1 MTIKIAEANLVD
13 QNMGPSFGQSDI
25 IKGWTYISI
34 NSDHKQFG
42 QLNAG
47 PRFGPVIKG
56 RGSKEGIRR
65 ARPKG
70 LSILAGY
77 TE

>member
-13 QNMGPSFGQSDI
+13 QNMGPSFGQSGI
-25 IKGWTYISI
+25 IKGWAYISN

-56 RGSKEGIRR
+56 RG
-65 ARPKG
+65 
-70 LSILAGY
+70 
-77 TE
+77 